1 MPTVLIAGAS
11 RGIGFELARQ
21 FAGAGWRVIATC
33 RHSDTASPLSAL
45 SDRIRVEMLDLVDGD
60 SIAALGRRLDGIGID
75 LLFLNAGINPQHG
88 APLSATDDGLWAE
101 MFRTNV
107 IGPTRLAATL
117 LDNVADSAGK
127 TIVAMGSM
135 AGSFAS
141 AMPGNYAYRTSKAAL
156 HSAMK
161 ALSIDVGTRGVTV
174 VVMHPGRVR
183 TERTPGNP
191 VDVETSVSGMR
202 QVLQNLGPGDS
213 GKFFDY
219 QGKELSW

>member
-21 FAGAGWRVIATC
+21 FADAGWQVIATC
-33 RHSDTASPLSAL
+33 RHADAAGSLAAL
-45 SDRIRVEMLDLVDGD
+45 SDRVRIETLDLTDGD
-60 SIAALGRRLDGIGID
+60 SIVALGRRLAGAGID
-75 LLFLNAGINPQHG
+75 VLFLNAGINPQHG
-88 APLSATDDGLWAE
+88 APMAATDYGRWGE
-101 MFRTNV
+101 VFQTNV
-107 IGPTRLAATL
+107 IGPTRLAAAL
-117 LDNVADSAGK
+117 LDQVASSQGR

-135 AGSFAS
+135 AGSFAG

-161 ALSIDVGTRGVTV
+161 ALSIDLRDRGVTV

-183 TERTPGNP
+183 TERTPDNP
-191 VDVETSVSGMR
+191 IDVAASVSGIR
-202 QVLQNLGPGDS
+202 QVLQNLGPADS

>member
-21 FAGAGWRVIATC
+21 FADAGWQVIATC
-33 RHSDTASPLSAL
+33 RHADTAGALSAL
-45 SDRIRVEMLDLVDGD
+45 SNRVRIETLDLADGD
-60 SIAALGRRLDGIGID
+60 SIAALGRRLAGIRID

-88 APLSATDDGLWAE
+88 APLAATDYGLWNE

-107 IGPTRLAATL
+107 IGPTQLAAAL
-117 LDNVADSAGK
+117 LDQVASSERK
-127 TIVAMGSM
+127 TIVAMGSL
-135 AGSFAS
+135 AGSFAG

-161 ALSIDVGTRGVTV
+161 ALSIDLRDRGITV
-174 VVMHPGRVR
+174 VVLHPGRVR
-183 TERTPGNP
+183 TERTPDNP
-191 VDVETSVSGMR
+191 LDVAVSVSGIR
-202 QVLQNLGPGDS
+202 QVLQGLSFADS
-213 GKFFDY
+213 GKFLDY